1 MKLFPTQSVRS
12 LAAVLALLTFFL
24 LPLTGC
30 SKDAGDTEGDQ
41 TSMVN
46 VDVPPIYVAQTLVL
60 KEAGEPVVER
70 NYRQLLKACRDDAGV
85 AITPLS
91 EDEAKKLGRTYYQL
105 WFDDKHTAVQ
115 ADVWDLGLKG
125 NPAPLCQFYIKHEAT
140 KIVDT
145 AREHLSID
153 LMAKT
158 VISEANT
165 GFLPGG
171 HEGLDNDDQ
180 LDPSEKE
187 LGYQRLGYAND
198 AGQRCLRWRAPK
210 PDDVESCTWSEGR
223 KWGFGRG
230 EGGDQTSAYDADFI
244 VLWVH
249 PANGT
254 GGELTTQKMTVGGEP
269 FDDAVFAPPSGVSIK
284 IKKDEP

>member
-12 LAAVLALLTFFL
+12 LAAVLVLLMLSL

-30 SKDAGDTEGDQ
+30 SKDAEGDQ
-41 TSMVN
+41 TSTVN
-46 VDVPPIYVAQTLVL
+46 VGVPPIYVAQTLVFE
-60 KEAGEPVVER
+60 EAGEPVVEKK
-70 NYRQLLKACRDDAGV
+70 YRQLLKACRDDAGV

-115 ADVWDLGLKG
+115 KDTWDFGMKG
-125 NPAPLCQFYIKHEAT
+125 IPRTPECHFYVKHEAS
-140 KIVDT
+140 KFVAT
-145 AREHLSID
+145 AGQNYHID
-153 LMAKT
+153 LMART
-158 VISEANT
+158 ATREADS

-171 HEGLDNDDQ
+171 PGSSDDDDQ

-187 LGYQRLGYAND
+187 LGYQRLGYASD

-210 PDDVESCTWSEGR
+210 PNDDESCTWSEGH
-223 KWGFGRG
+223 KWGFPRDESSGQAGSYDPGR
-230 EGGDQTSAYDADFI
+230 I

-249 PANGT
+249 PSSNGP

-284 IKKDEP
+284 KDGP